1 MTNRSGWHS
10 LGAVLVCVS
19 AWAQT
24 GAPVPMSPVPA
35 SPVPASAVPS
45 LRLAHLRRG
54 INLSEWFAQVV
65 PPATYSKEHYAA
77 HTTEQD
83 IALIASLGFDHVR
96 LSVNPAPIFPGYG
109 SREEYFAS
117 LDAAVKMILDHGLA
131 VVIDIHP
138 ESDFK
143 ARLSDDGFVERFTN
157 FWRQL
162 AQHYSSW
169 DTERVFFEILNEPEA
184 SDRYRWFGI
193 QAKLAGAIR
202 ESAPQHTIIAAGARW
217 SADDELVFMEPLADG
232 NVIYNFHFYEPHTFT
247 HQGAGWGS
255 PYWIWVKGLP
265 YPSTVESANRVAE
278 GVPDELG
285 KLWIIRYGRDHWDAG
300 RIEGEVNEVAEWA
313 LRRHLAVTCN
323 EFGAYRKYMN
333 PEDRARWISDV
344 RTTLEKHGIGW
355 TMWDY
360 AGSFG
365 VVTKTGGVA
374 APDAVTVNAL
384 GLKMPGK

>member
-1 MTNRSGWHS
+1 MRSS
-10 LGAVLVCVS
+10 LGIFVLVLSLAGTSVL
-19 AWAQT
+19 AGAQSEDSVRT
-24 GAPVPMSPVPA
+24 LTSVPVA
-35 SPVPASAVPS
+35 
-45 LRLAHLRRG
+45 RLAHLRRG

-65 PPATYSKEHYAA
+65 PPATYNKEHYAT
-77 HTTEQD
+77 HTTERD
-83 IALIASLGFDHVR
+83 IALIAALGFDHVR
-96 LSVNPAPIFPGYG
+96 LSVNPAPIFPGWG

-117 LDAAVKMILDHGLA
+117 LDAAVKLILDHGLA

-143 ARLSDDGFVERFTN
+143 ARLSDDGFVEQFTN

-169 DTERVFFEILNEPEA
+169 DSERMFFEILNEPEA

-202 ESAPQHTIIAAGARW
+202 ESAPSHTIIAAGARW
-217 SADDELVFMEPLADG
+217 SADDELVFLEPLADG

-265 YPSTVESANRVAE
+265 YPSTVEAANRVAAD
-278 GVPDELG
+278 VPDELG
-285 KLWIIRYGRDHWDAG
+285 KMWVMRYGRDHWDAG
-300 RIEGEVNEVAEWA
+300 RIEAEVNEVAEWA
-313 LRRHLAVTCN
+313 ARRHLVVTCN
-323 EFGAYRKYMN
+323 EFGAYRRYMK
-333 PEDRARWISDV
+333 PEDRARWIADV
-344 RTTLEKHGIGW
+344 RTALERHGMGW

-374 APDAVTVNAL
+374 TPDAVTVEAL

>member
-1 MTNRSGWHS
+1 
-10 LGAVLVCVS
+10 
-19 AWAQT
+19 
-24 GAPVPMSPVPA
+24 
-35 SPVPASAVPS
+35 
-45 LRLAHLRRG
+45 LAHLRCG

-65 PPATYSKEHYAA
+65 PPATYNKEHFAT
-77 HTTEQD
+77 HTTDRD

-96 LSVNPAPIFPGYG
+96 LSVNPAPIFPGWG

-143 ARLSDDGFVERFTN
+143 ARLSDDGFVEGFTN

-169 DTERVFFEILNEPEA
+169 DAERVFFEILNEPEA

-193 QAKLAGAIR
+193 QAKLTGAIR
-202 ESAPQHTIIAAGARW
+202 ESAPRHTIIAAGAKW

-265 YPSTVESANRVAE
+265 YPSTAESAHRVAAD
-278 GVPDELG
+278 VPDELG
-285 KLWIIRYGRDHWDAG
+285 KLWVVRYGRDHWDAG
-300 RIEGEVNEVAEWA
+300 RIEAEVNEVAEWA
-313 LRRHLAVTCN
+313 ARRHLAVTCN
-323 EFGAYRKYMN
+323 EFGVYRQYAK

-344 RTTLEKHGIGW
+344 RMALERHGMGW

-365 VVTKTGGVA
+365 VVTKMGGVA
-374 APDAVTVNAL
+374 VPDAVTVEAL